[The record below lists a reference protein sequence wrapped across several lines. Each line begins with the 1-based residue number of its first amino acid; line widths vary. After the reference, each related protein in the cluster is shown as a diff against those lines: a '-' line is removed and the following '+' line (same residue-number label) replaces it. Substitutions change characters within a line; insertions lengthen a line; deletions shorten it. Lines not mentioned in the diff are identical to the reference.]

1 MQRVE
6 RPNRL
11 GGERL
16 PSTVNDCWSK
26 RRQRPGCRRR
36 LQKSPAIVG
45 FGFAQ
50 LGLRSYEGTVTF
62 DERQVRRRDIVGVA
76 ERDLNDFTPGLVQ
89 EPREDGARL
98 GIEVQR
104 SPRSSSSSRLAVPGG
119 VIRGRVG

>member
-1 MQRVE
+1 MQGVE
-6 RPNRL
+6 RPDRL
-11 GGERL
+11 GRERP
-16 PSTVNDCWSK
+16 PSTVDNCGSK

-36 LQKSPAIVG
+36 LQEGPATGG

-89 EPREDGARL
+89 EPRKDSARL

-119 VIRGRVG
+119 VIRERVG